1 MICGC
6 IAGAI
11 GGAIGGAF
19 HTVSWSYNM
28 PGIATLPAY
37 FKAGH
42 TTQFIGLLISILVS
56 FVLGAVLTMIVGF

>member
-1 MICGC
+1 
-6 IAGAI
+6 
-11 GGAIGGAF
+11 
-19 HTVSWSYNM
+19 M

-56 FVLGAVLTMIVGF
+56 FVLGAVLTMIVGFEDEPTDDFENLEGNTAIEKIMNLQ